1 MKTKK
6 IALGLY
12 ILASFMAVL
21 GTVLHNDL
29 MMLLS
34 KPTVI
39 PSIFFY
45 YLSAKKQKPV
55 NPYLVAV
62 LALNFIGDT
71 IVLLEIEDTKIIMI
85 PYFFSYL
92 IIYKFALADLRK
104 LRFDISGLMLGIF
117 IFSFLMY
124 IMYALIQLFADTNS
138 ELVIPV
144 IVYGAMLGSLAG
156 VASYCHYIR
165 NSMASFYLAVAILVS
180 IVSDVFYIMFSLIF
194 HFPSFNYFEFA
205 VQMISYFFIV
215 KYFIFTKYHREK
227 RHLGAL

>member
-12 ILASFMAVL
+12 IVASFMAVL
-21 GTVLHNDL
+21 GTVIDNEL

-34 KPTVI
+34 KPAVI
-39 PSIFFY
+39 PAIFFY
-45 YLSAKKQKPV
+45 YWSARKQKPV
-55 NPYLVAV
+55 NPWLVAV

-92 IIYKFALADLRK
+92 IIYKFALADLRR
-104 LRFDISGLMLGIF
+104 LRFDISGLLLAVF

-124 IMYALIQLFADTNS
+124 IMYQLIELFKDTNS

-144 IVYGAMLGSLAG
+144 LIYGAMLGSLAG
-156 VASYCHYIR
+156 VSAYCYYIR
-165 NSMASFYLAVAILVS
+165 NSIASFYLAIAILIS

-194 HFPSFNYFEFA
+194 HFPSFSYFEFA

-215 KYFIFTKYHREK
+215 KYFIFTKDRSRKK
-227 RHLGAL
+227 RLGAS